1 MPETLNLAIGDI
13 SLTIE
18 WQGLH
23 GKWDIPPA
31 YRPFIAA
38 GKPDIRLVLHKDPP
52 EIRSGKQI
60 FDSPPIWT
68 LIRYQ
73 DKSAIKIFEN
83 FEGLQRTLILPPRLD
98 EAELFFNASGSRFMD
113 PFFGPTLELLMINC
127 LARQKGVILHTCGIA
142 QDGNGTLFAGESGAG
157 KSTMA
162 GMWNQEN
169 GIEVL
174 SDDRTVVRK
183 KDGKFRMYGT
193 PWHGEAKFGSPQSAG
208 LDKIFFIRHGDAN
221 SVRKIKGAEA
231 VQYLLTCSFPPYWD
245 STGMKFTLEFFSQ
258 MAADVPCYE
267 LFFKPDM
274 NVIELIKKVSSGCR

>member
-1 MPETLNLAIGDI
+1 MPETLKLAIGDI
-13 SLTIE
+13 SLAIE

-31 YRPFIAA
+31 YQPFIAA
-38 GKPDIRLVLHKDPP
+38 GKPDIRLVLHKDLP
-52 EIRSGKQI
+52 EITSGKKI
-60 FDSPPIWT
+60 FDSPPIWS

-73 DKSAIKIFEN
+73 GKSAIKIFEK
-83 FEGLQRTLILPPRLD
+83 FEGLQRTLIIPPRLD
-98 EAELFFNASGSRFMD
+98 QAELFFSASGSRFMD

-127 LARQKGVILHTCGIA
+127 LARQKGVILHACGIA

-169 GIEVL
+169 GTEVL

-183 KDGKFRMYGT
+183 KDGEFRMYGT
-193 PWHGEAKFGSPQSAG
+193 PWHGEAKFGSPQSAR

-221 SVRKIKGAEA
+221 SVREMKGAEP
-231 VQYLLTCSFPPYWD
+231 VQSLLTCSFPPYWD
-245 STGMKFTLEFFSQ
+245 SAGMKFTLEFFSE
-258 MAADVPCYE
+258 MTSVVPCYE
-267 LFFKPDM
+267 LFFKPNM
-274 NVIELIKKVSSGCR
+274 SVIELIKKV